1 VSGHGR
7 LVGLG
12 WLRTRDFRSR
22 TNDRFD
28 VAHIDCNRY
37 PIESYRPPETEC
49 SLRQETLVILQF
61 IFRRRRQIRWDCNFR
76 RSNMFVFVSDAGS
89 GKRRLRLI
97 AKHHAELLV
106 HLGFYALAD
115 WLLDL
120 FRLAACG
127 FPSSEHLGRWS
138 ICRERLMCK
147 RLQGLEITDLIC
159 ISNQIHLK
167 IKLDSLSTSTG

>member
-1 VSGHGR
+1 
-7 LVGLG
+7 
-12 WLRTRDFRSR
+12 
-22 TNDRFD
+22 
-28 VAHIDCNRY
+28 
-37 PIESYRPPETEC
+37 
-49 SLRQETLVILQF
+49 
-61 IFRRRRQIRWDCNFR
+61 
-76 RSNMFVFVSDAGS
+76 MFVFVSDAGS

-167 IKLDSLSTSTG
+167 IKLDSLSTSTGLDVKSAGLGNNKGPFVYRPQSYAWT